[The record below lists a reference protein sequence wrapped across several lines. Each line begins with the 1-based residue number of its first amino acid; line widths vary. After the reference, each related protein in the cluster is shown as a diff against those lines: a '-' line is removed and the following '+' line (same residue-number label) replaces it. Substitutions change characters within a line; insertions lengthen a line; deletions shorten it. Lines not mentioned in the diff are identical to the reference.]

1 MNDFAKFFFCLSGFA
16 GFVIF
21 FCLALLIHRD
31 PSMALFHGGVGC
43 LLFALSGR
51 ALLGFVL
58 NGVSNRGKPVL
69 AEPVAEEKPIEGESD
84 ILVQEKLTAAQMSE
98 AVANPKKPI
107 VEAKA

>member
-21 FCLALLIHRD
+21 FFLALLIHRD
-31 PSMALFHGGVGC
+31 PSLAFFHGGVGC

-51 ALLGFVL
+51 ALLGFAL
-58 NGVSNRGKPVL
+58 NGVANRGRPVP
-69 AEPVAEEKPIEGESD
+69 AEPVADEKPVESESD
-84 ILVQEKLTAAQMSE
+84 ILVQEKLTAEQMSE